1 MSVWSKINWNI
12 IIRLL
17 GTLLV
22 IEGIFM
28 SFSIIFSVYYQQDDW
43 LPILISCLITSGF
56 GLILFFS
63 TTKEEV
69 PTMGRREGYIIVAFA
84 WVLISLYGA
93 FPFFLHGSIP
103 SFTDAYFETM
113 SGFTTTG
120 ASILTDIEALPKGL
134 LFWRSVT
141 QWIGGMGIIVFSL
154 AILPFLG
161 IGGMQLFVAEVPGPV
176 ADKLHP
182 RIHGTA
188 RRLWIIYV
196 ILTAALT
203 ILLMVGKLDFF
214 DLRAYC
220 LGPGLHRDC
229 G

>member
-141 QWIGGMGIIVFSL
+141 QWIGVMGIIVFSL

-182 RIHGTA
+182 RI
-188 RRLWIIYV
+188 
-196 ILTAALT
+196 
-203 ILLMVGKLDFF
+203 
-214 DLRAYC
+214 
-220 LGPGLHRDC
+220 
-229 G
+229 